1 MMIKKIVSISLFSG
15 LILMGVLLVMGL
27 FMPTSVLEKLSAKKA
42 DKNTQVVALDAN
54 GKPIAGATVQTN
66 ADGSKTV
73 TTQSSTTA
81 PAASTTTS
89 GASTPAAA
97 TKATTAT
104 VAAKPATVAP
114 TPTPAPTPAPAAPA
128 CGASGGSCT
137 AAQVAAHNSA
147 GNCWVIYA
155 GSYYIIT
162 NYVNRHNGG
171 SGAFTGSTCGHDI
184 TAYMNGSTSAGTSVG
199 AHPHSAGAY
208 GTLASYKIGAV
219 K

>member
-1 MMIKKIVSISLFSG
+1 MG
-15 LILMGVLLVMGL
+15 ILLAIGL
-27 FMPTSVLEKLSAKKA
+27 FIPTSTLEKLSAKKTN
-42 DKNTQVVALDAN
+42 KNTRVVALDAN

-66 ADGSKTV
+66 ANG
-73 TTQSSTTA
+73 SSTVVNQAGTTT
-81 PAASTTTS
+81 PASSTTTS
-89 GASTPAAA
+89 GSSTPAAA
-97 TKATTAT
+97 AAKTTT
-104 VAAKPATVAP
+104 VTTAAKPATVAP
-114 TPTPAPTPAPAAPA
+114 TPTPTPTPAPAAPA

-184 TAYMNGSTSAGTSVG
+184 TAYMNGSTSAGTSVK